1 MLDNFIL
8 YDSDVLSYEKK
19 NKLTFMFNLSSII
32 HTFTKKI
39 RLQIFVTGWLGLV
52 GFGLLL
58 SIIFSFVAS
67 IRLPEPDY
75 LIFISSNIFLTYI
88 NFSTYFLIF
97 SILLILIKDHWLSL
111 LKSFFDANQ
120 LLKGFFYGFLVLTVN
135 IFIGLIF
142 DFFNL
147 QATDNNNQTLITNL
161 VLETP
166 VLSFITFVFLGP
178 IVEEF
183 TYRLGLFSFIH
194 EKNKILSYIVT
205 VLVFGFIHFDFTSA
219 NLFNE
224 LLNMPFYL
232 TSGLV
237 FCLIFVKENFAVV
250 TYAHITNNLISILSI
265 LLVGQ
270 LT

>member
-1 MLDNFIL
+1 
-8 YDSDVLSYEKK
+8 
-19 NKLTFMFNLSSII
+19 MFNLSSII
-32 HTFTKKI
+32 HTFKKKI

-67 IRLPEPDY
+67 IRLNQPEY
-75 LIFISSNIFLTYI
+75 LLYINSNIFLTYI

-111 LKSFFDANQ
+111 FKTFFDANQ
-120 LLKGFFYGFLVLTVN
+120 ILKGLSYGFLVLSVN
-135 IFIGLIF
+135 IFIGLIY
-142 DFFNL
+142 DFFKL
-147 QATDNNNQTLITNL
+147 QPTDNNNQTLITNL

-183 TYRLGLFSFIH
+183 TYRLGLFSVIH
-194 EKNKILSYIVT
+194 ERNKILSYLVT

-219 NLFNE
+219 DLFNE

-232 TSGLV
+232 TAGLM
-237 FCLIFVKENFAVV
+237 FCFIFVKENFAVV

-265 LLVGQ
+265 LMVGQ
-270 LT
+270 IT

>member
-1 MLDNFIL
+1 
-8 YDSDVLSYEKK
+8 
-19 NKLTFMFNLSSII
+19 MFNLSSII

-52 GFGLLL
+52 GFSILL

-67 IRLPEPDY
+67 IRLDQPEY
-75 LIFISSNIFLTYI
+75 LLYINSTIFLTYI

-111 LKSFFDANQ
+111 LKTFFDANQ
-120 LLKGFFYGFLVLTVN
+120 ILKGLSYGFLVLSVN
-135 IFIGLIF
+135 ILIGLIY
-142 DFFNL
+142 DFFKL
-147 QATDNNNQTLITNL
+147 QPTDNNNQTLITNL

-183 TYRLGLFSFIH
+183 TYRLGLFSVIH
-194 EKNKILSYIVT
+194 ERNKILSYIVT

-219 NLFNE
+219 DLFNE

-232 TSGLV
+232 TAGLM
-237 FCLIFVKENFAVV
+237 FCFIFVKENFAVV

-265 LLVGQ
+265 LMVGQ
-270 LT
+270 IT